1 MTINT
6 NIKRTLGRA
15 YSRLLASYASFGAML
30 KVKLGRP
37 AVTHILGC
45 VALLGRRVN
54 LSVVKV
60 VITTVATFWR
70 LQKKGG
76 IKFLVIYLKGCASI
90 LQQSIGG
97 QRLYDLTPF
106 GARIGRTHGGLPNII
121 PALHRARIRGG
132 DTWTIRFWM
141 TLFGIYRILE
151 FPGKVKLNTIT
162 DDSNM
167 NPSLIPL
174 FSQFVVN
181 HFWPVVKARFHVN
194 GSVTDALWSE
204 EGDGPLEFMKGLRA
218 KPFLISKSGPSI
230 IGGNVPG
237 GAQNTSPAAILA
249 SAYTWLRSPLY
260 QVLTN
265 WCKMTGNIWV
275 LNRIE
280 SWAKELWVWEDS
292 LPLSSGGPKCPFEAT
307 DWLGRLGFKEE
318 PAGKV
323 RVFAMVDPWTQWL
336 MDRLHKAIFKLL
348 ATFPQDG
355 TFDQLKPID
364 RLFAWQESNRSS
376 NGRKPP
382 LFSFDLSSATDR
394 IPIVLQK
401 ILLSPILTSWGAE
414 LWASLMVGRDYHTPK
429 RIKLGGAKS
438 WQILSETGKVRY
450 STGQPMG
457 ALSSWAMLALVH
469 HAIVQWAAVTA
480 GVITPG
486 KGWYSGYAILG
497 DDVVIAGSAVAKQY
511 LKLMKHADVGV
522 GAHKS
527 LVSRVG
533 TAIEFAKRTF
543 RNGVNVSGAPFA
555 EFVVCRQSLA
565 GLLELVRKYQLPF
578 GRMLSVLGYG
588 YRAKANASKRLM
600 SIPKRMRNYI
610 LAFYGP
616 GGPAYAGLK
625 SWLPMRSVTSTY
637 STAMDRV
644 SSLVTSFFERE
655 VKLALEV
662 LDGWLPL
669 IAEARR
675 LGTVYRDREHYGTVS
690 RTAGQKLVITNPD
703 LGFPVDGDSEGT
715 TDLSSI
721 EVKPMRAP
729 TLEEYNA
736 SLERAYMADRDP
748 NKSPLVLVSEV
759 PETAPLIPT
768 VSSSWMGEGR
778 PLTSPI
784 QGSDPRQT
792 VIHPGIEISTPQSI
806 VDSLN
811 ETVYRE
817 AFLDTA
823 INYRDLRT
831 KLEELE
837 ISSLDWEGIE
847 SLWTSLREIETE
859 LGALPF
865 PKNIHK
871 RASSEGKVTDGKA
884 IKRWYRHSGLFRAT
898 VTRSSEEKSEVP

>member
-1 MTINT
+1 M
-6 NIKRTLGRA
+6 LGRA

-37 AVTHILGC
+37 AVSHVLGC

-70 LQKKGG
+70 LQKRGG

-106 GARIGRTHGGLPNII
+106 GARIGRTHAGLPNII
-121 PALHRARIRGG
+121 PALHRARIRRG

-151 FPGKVKLNTIT
+151 FPGKVKISTIT
-162 DDSNM
+162 EDTNM

-181 HFWPVVKARFHVN
+181 HFWPVVKKHFHAN

-204 EGDGPLEFMKGLRA
+204 EGEGPLEFMKGLRA

-230 IGGNVPG
+230 VGGNVTG

-249 SAYTWLRSPLY
+249 SAHTWLHSPLY
-260 QVLTN
+260 PVLKN
-265 WCKMTGNIWV
+265 WCKMSGNTWV

-307 DWLGRLGFKEE
+307 NWLGRLGFKEE

-336 MDRLHKAIFKLL
+336 MDALHRALFKLL
-348 ATFPQDG
+348 TRFPQDG
-355 TFDQLKPID
+355 TFDQLKPIET
-364 RLFAWQESNRSS
+364 LYTWQDSHRSS
-376 NGRKPP
+376 NGRKPS
-382 LFSFDLSSATDR
+382 LYSFDLSAATDR

-414 LWASLMVGRDYHTPK
+414 LWAALLVGRDYHLPK
-429 RIKLGGAKS
+429 RIKIGKNQQ

-457 ALSSWAMLALVH
+457 ALSSWAMLAMVH

-486 KGWYSGYAILG
+486 EEWYAGYAILG

-511 LKLMKHADVGV
+511 EKLMKHADVGI

-527 LVSRVG
+527 LVSRAG
-533 TAIEFAKRTF
+533 KAIEFAKRTF
-543 RNGVNVSGAPFA
+543 LEGVNVSGAPFA
-555 EFVVCRQSLA
+555 EFVICRQSLA
-565 GLLELVRKYQLPF
+565 GLLELVRKYSLTF
-578 GRMLSVLGYG
+578 GQTLSVLGYG

-600 SIPKRMRNYI
+600 SVPKRLRNYI

-616 GGPAYAGLK
+616 GGPAYAGLR

-637 STAMDRV
+637 STAIARV
-644 SSLVTSFFERE
+644 SDLVTSFFESE

-662 LDGWLPL
+662 LDGWAPL
-669 IAEARR
+669 VAEARR

-690 RTAGQKLVITNPD
+690 RTRGPLRIANWNPEPREYTMSVDEQIARLPSMDSDLWLQAVAKIEAQGPVTVIIEGDVPPHETIGAGENPP
-703 LGFPVDGDSEGT
+703 LASPVGGYAE
-715 TDLSSI
+715 
-721 EVKPMRAP
+721 
-729 TLEEYNA
+729 
-736 SLERAYMADRDP
+736 
-748 NKSPLVLVSEV
+748 
-759 PETAPLIPT
+759 
-768 VSSSWMGEGR
+768 
-778 PLTSPI
+778 
-784 QGSDPRQT
+784 PRQT
-792 VIHPGIEISTPQSI
+792 LIHPGIERSTPQSI

-823 INYRDLRT
+823 IDYRNLRT
-831 KLEELE
+831 ELEELE
-837 ISSLDWEGIE
+837 IPSLDWDGIE
-847 SLWTSLREIETE
+847 SLWDKLREIETA

-871 RASSEGKVTDGKA
+871 RSTSEGRTTDGKA
-884 IKRWYRHSGLFRAT
+884 LKRWYRHSKLFRAT
-898 VTRSSEEKSEVP
+898 VTRSSEET